1 MLSCEVMRLRLGI
14 FLIAFVPLRA
24 QDPLPPG
31 EGKAVVERV
40 CAPCHGVY
48 PLATRNRTAAAWASL
63 VDNMETRGA
72 KGTEEDFKIVVQYLV
87 TNFGIAVSDKI
98 NINQAGARSLTNF
111 FKLFPEEADAIVD
124 YRDKNGAFK
133 EWQDLKKVPG
143 LDAAKIERKKD
154 SITF

>member
-1 MLSCEVMRLRLGI
+1 MQVWASVFVTAVWPLS
-14 FLIAFVPLRA
+14 A

-48 PLATRNRTAAAWASL
+48 PLTTRNRTKAAWASL

-72 KGTEEDFKIVVQYLV
+72 KGTDEDFQVVVQYLT
-87 TNFGIAVSDKI
+87 TNFGVPVSGKI
-98 NINQAGARSLTNF
+98 NINRAGALPLTNF
-111 FKLFPEEADAIVD
+111 FKLFPEEAEAIVD

-133 EWQDLKKVPG
+133 EWQDLKKVSG
-143 LDAAKIERKKD
+143 LDPAKIERKKD
-154 SITF
+154 NIVF